1 MSATLTPNWY
11 ARCRQTPVARAGVQ
25 ALRRTIDALAER
37 ALRIDTSEEE
47 PRTASGAGAFGD
59 SNYYSAL
66 DYPLLWRY
74 LAEIELKPD
83 DVAFEIGCGLGR
95 ALCAIARWRVRK
107 VVGVEFSERLAVRAR
122 ENVARLRGRRSPV
135 EVLAADAAFVDYTEG
150 TVFYLFNPFGPTTM
164 QIVLD
169 RIHESVRSNPR
180 RVRLLYVNPVHED
193 VFERATWLRKTRS
206 LDSRVFRTRATLWEH
221 APAADSKASS

>member
-1 MSATLTPNWY
+1 MSVTLTPDWY
-11 ARCRQTPVARAGVQ
+11 ARCRRTPLARAGVQ
-25 ALRRTIDALAER
+25 ALRRAIDALAER

-47 PRTASGAGAFGD
+47 SRDASGAGAFGD

-74 LAEIELKPD
+74 LAEIELRPD
-83 DVAFEIGCGLGR
+83 DVAFEVGCGMGR
-95 ALCAIARWRVRK
+95 ALCAMARRRVRK
-107 VVGVEFSERLAVRAR
+107 VVGVEFSEPLALRAR

-135 EVLAADAAFVDYTEG
+135 EVLAADAAFVDYSEG

-169 RIHESVRSNPR
+169 RIHESVGARPR

-206 LDSRVFRTRATLWEH
+206 LESRIFRTRASLWEH
-221 APAADSKASS
+221 VPAAENGASS